1 MMLGVPL
8 RVETRYSKSVSLG
21 GAGVVIWNPKLTE
34 SPTTPV
40 PTVDRKILEPEG
52 AEFTTNWSKSI
63 PANEHPPILRTFVF
77 RTVKQA
83 TGEALASVQKP
94 RSAMVR
100 HTTFFTLSS
109 DRSKP

>member
-1 MMLGVPL
+1 MLGVPL

-40 PTVDRKILEPEG
+40 PMADRKILDPEG
-52 AEFTTNWSKSI
+52 VEFTTNWSKSI
-63 PANEHPPILRTFVF
+63 PTNEHSPILRTFVF
-77 RTVKQA
+77 RTVMQL
-83 TGEALASVQKP
+83 TGEALANVHEP
-94 RSAMVR
+94 RNAMVR
-100 HTTFFTLSS
+100 HITFFNLAS